1 MIRDIRHA
9 VVAVERAVRQA
20 LHVAHEEVV
29 DDHRVGRLPPAV
41 VRSLAVGNGG
51 LLARRRHELFERVED
66 PVVDRRV
73 QVAAHDDGRLAARDL
88 LHLPHDELHTLAARH
103 HALVVEMRV
112 EVVELLARGL
122 LAQMHPRHRTVA
134 GAVPAARHAVGSLAQ
149 PQVAVVEQ
157 IVAVAQVEDGHDLAA
172 LLAVVA
178 AHAHAAVLR
187 KVLLDVLHLE
197 EVAFLDAE
205 DRRRFAF
212 EHPQR
217 RFAAV
222 FPAVGTVVCH
232 AEADVVGDDLRF
244 ALRRRIRDGSRKGGG
259 SESGRGQKSE
269 NRCFHRYLDWFRINI
284 CSESTGTS
292 RAASVSCRT

>member
-1 MIRDIRHA
+1 
-9 VVAVERAVRQA
+9 
-20 LHVAHEEVV
+20 
-29 DDHRVGRLPPAV
+29 
-41 VRSLAVGNGG
+41 
-51 LLARRRHELFERVED
+51 
-66 PVVDRRV
+66 
-73 QVAAHDDGRLAARDL
+73 
-88 LHLPHDELHTLAARH
+88 
-103 HALVVEMRV
+103 MRV

-178 AHAHAAVLR
+178 AH
-187 KVLLDVLHLE
+187 DVLHLE